1 MKMKNLEK
9 AIILS
14 LILSGVGSRSAMAL
28 EWGLNNSGTTLDI
41 SEASQSYSVHSMT
54 DKPIGI
60 INTNNGTLTAN
71 DIVLEV
77 RSDSNEAAGFFND
90 GGSVYTGKNMEI
102 TVVGGSGNFMVNGIV
117 NQSIGANNASKFTAG
132 NIKMD
137 LTGYGSELYGII
149 NGSHGINGNNA
160 VDFKAG
166 NITIEA
172 NNDGN
177 LIGITNKNGTS
188 AGSTFTADDINI
200 TGSGKGYIVG
210 IENQI
215 SNQMRM
221 KNVAIKLTKKENGSG
236 HASAGML
243 GISNTSADFKA
254 DNTTIILDNINGND
268 KTTGINVGGNNA
280 MINGD
285 LNMRIIGNADADVIG
300 VKGEA
305 QVAGDVK
312 AELSGG
318 KNVTGILGTSA
329 IDGSVNMKINSL
341 GSACGINA
349 GQVTVGHDVNMDI
362 SGQSG
367 MVAGIA
373 SNDAIAVS
381 GNLNIN
387 IHDTTASQRMAA
399 VIGNTNSATHITIGG
414 LQNNINVEGSSDFA
428 EGLFSGV
435 KLADNSV
442 TNIVLKNT
450 KDTYWQTHGIYDRD
464 DKGFNLGTNAVLNVD
479 VEANGL
485 QSGSTGS
492 SEGVFG
498 LLLTNVNGT
507 ESSAKVGSQINV
519 AVQGAAVNDAG
530 LIGTVGISGSIKADG
545 DVRVDVKSEKGIGL
559 RANSVGDHS
568 EYTGEVIVKTNNGT
582 AVGAVG
588 YSGSDDAS
596 IKIDPVT
603 GKKVQLLGDVK
614 HFTKY
619 GTQGALIDISLK
631 TADSFLTG
639 ASIGANGADRITN
652 LSFDNASTWNMAGD
666 SVVNALINNNNAV
679 IDLTQGADTLNV
691 TDYSGTGEKFVM
703 DTDLAS
709 ETNGDKI
716 AITGATAGI
725 TYVQVKDSS
734 LLSGIEVTG
743 NKSLLLIT
751 DTSEKATFTGKH
763 LNAGGIW
770 DVTPTIENGADVT
783 KADGST
789 GSKKEWYLTKIE
801 KVINNDTGVLLSA
814 MDNSYALWRNT
825 NDSLRKRLGD
835 LRFRDNT
842 VDGDG
847 IWARYNGGKF
857 AGSGFDSGY
866 NMYQLG
872 YDKADNAKSIYG
884 FAIDSGNANARYG
897 TGSGKDKLFAGSI
910 YGTWHGDNSSYTD
923 VVARFGQFDTDIRS
937 YGDYPD
943 KAKAKSHA
951 YSLSVEYGKT
961 IELNKAQGTFIEPQ
975 AQLIVGRLG
984 SSGYTTD
991 RGTQVNIGGMNSY
1004 IARFGF
1010 VAGQKTKDGND
1021 VYVKVSALHE
1031 FSGKGDIRVQ
1041 AANGE
1046 TLSMSKDYGDTW
1058 FELGLGGNIK
1068 LGNSSHLYGDIERS
1082 FGADI
1087 QKKWQINAGVRFEF

>member
-1 MKMKNLEK
+1 M
-9 AIILS
+9 S
-14 LILSGVGSRSAMAL
+14 
-28 EWGLNNSGTTLDI
+28 
-41 SEASQSYSVHSMT
+41 
-54 DKPIGI
+54 
-60 INTNNGTLTAN
+60 
-71 DIVLEV
+71 
-77 RSDSNEAAGFFND
+77 
-90 GGSVYTGKNMEI
+90 
-102 TVVGGSGNFMVNGIV
+102 
-117 NQSIGANNASKFTAG
+117 
-132 NIKMD
+132 
-137 LTGYGSELYGII
+137 
-149 NGSHGINGNNA
+149 
-160 VDFKAG
+160 
-166 NITIEA
+166 
-172 NNDGN
+172 
-177 LIGITNKNGTS
+177 
-188 AGSTFTADDINI
+188 
-200 TGSGKGYIVG
+200 
-210 IENQI
+210 
-215 SNQMRM
+215 
-221 KNVAIKLTKKENGSG
+221 
-236 HASAGML
+236 
-243 GISNTSADFKA
+243 
-254 DNTTIILDNINGND
+254 
-268 KTTGINVGGNNA
+268 
-280 MINGD
+280 
-285 LNMRIIGNADADVIG
+285 
-300 VKGEA
+300 
-305 QVAGDVK
+305 
-312 AELSGG
+312 
-318 KNVTGILGTSA
+318 
-329 IDGSVNMKINSL
+329 
-341 GSACGINA
+341 
-349 GQVTVGHDVNMDI
+349 
-362 SGQSG
+362 
-367 MVAGIA
+367 
-373 SNDAIAVS
+373 
-381 GNLNIN
+381 
-387 IHDTTASQRMAA
+387 
-399 VIGNTNSATHITIGG
+399 
-414 LQNNINVEGSSDFA
+414 
-428 EGLFSGV
+428 
-435 KLADNSV
+435 
-442 TNIVLKNT
+442 
-450 KDTYWQTHGIYDRD
+450 
-464 DKGFNLGTNAVLNVD
+464 
-479 VEANGL
+479 
-485 QSGSTGS
+485 
-492 SEGVFG
+492 
-498 LLLTNVNGT
+498 
-507 ESSAKVGSQINV
+507 
-519 AVQGAAVNDAG
+519 
-530 LIGTVGISGSIKADG
+530 ISGSIKADG

-588 YSGSDDAS
+588 YSGSYDAS

-691 TDYSGTGEKFVM
+691 TDYSGTGGKFVM

-801 KVINNDTGVLLSA
+801 KVINNDTGVLLSTT
-814 MDNSYALWRNT
+814 DNSYALWRNT

-847 IWARYNGGKF
+847 IWARYSGGKF

-872 YDKADNAKSIYG
+872 YDKADNAKSTYG

-923 VVARFGQFDTDIRS
+923 VVTRFGQFDTDIRS

-984 SSGYTTD
+984 SSSYTTD
-991 RGTQVNIGGMNSY
+991 RGTQVNIDGMNSY

-1031 FSGKGDIRVQ
+1031 FGGKSDIRMQ

-1058 FELGLGGNIK
+1058 FEVGIGTNINLSK
-1068 LGNSSHLYGDIERS
+1068 TSHLYGDIERS

>member
-1 MKMKNLEK
+1 M
-9 AIILS
+9 
-14 LILSGVGSRSAMAL
+14 
-28 EWGLNNSGTTLDI
+28 
-41 SEASQSYSVHSMT
+41 
-54 DKPIGI
+54 
-60 INTNNGTLTAN
+60 
-71 DIVLEV
+71 
-77 RSDSNEAAGFFND
+77 
-90 GGSVYTGKNMEI
+90 
-102 TVVGGSGNFMVNGIV
+102 
-117 NQSIGANNASKFTAG
+117 
-132 NIKMD
+132 
-137 LTGYGSELYGII
+137 
-149 NGSHGINGNNA
+149 
-160 VDFKAG
+160 
-166 NITIEA
+166 
-172 NNDGN
+172 
-177 LIGITNKNGTS
+177 
-188 AGSTFTADDINI
+188 
-200 TGSGKGYIVG
+200 
-210 IENQI
+210 
-215 SNQMRM
+215 
-221 KNVAIKLTKKENGSG
+221 
-236 HASAGML
+236 
-243 GISNTSADFKA
+243 
-254 DNTTIILDNINGND
+254 
-268 KTTGINVGGNNA
+268 
-280 MINGD
+280 
-285 LNMRIIGNADADVIG
+285 
-300 VKGEA
+300 
-305 QVAGDVK
+305 
-312 AELSGG
+312 
-318 KNVTGILGTSA
+318 
-329 IDGSVNMKINSL
+329 
-341 GSACGINA
+341 
-349 GQVTVGHDVNMDI
+349 
-362 SGQSG
+362 
-367 MVAGIA
+367 
-373 SNDAIAVS
+373 
-381 GNLNIN
+381 
-387 IHDTTASQRMAA
+387 
-399 VIGNTNSATHITIGG
+399 
-414 LQNNINVEGSSDFA
+414 
-428 EGLFSGV
+428 
-435 KLADNSV
+435 
-442 TNIVLKNT
+442 
-450 KDTYWQTHGIYDRD
+450 
-464 DKGFNLGTNAVLNVD
+464 
-479 VEANGL
+479 
-485 QSGSTGS
+485 
-492 SEGVFG
+492 
-498 LLLTNVNGT
+498 
-507 ESSAKVGSQINV
+507 
-519 AVQGAAVNDAG
+519 
-530 LIGTVGISGSIKADG
+530 
-545 DVRVDVKSEKGIGL
+545 
-559 RANSVGDHS
+559 
-568 EYTGEVIVKTNNGT
+568 
-582 AVGAVG
+582 
-588 YSGSDDAS
+588 
-596 IKIDPVT
+596 
-603 GKKVQLLGDVK
+603 
-614 HFTKY
+614 
-619 GTQGALIDISLK
+619 IDISLK

-691 TDYSGTGEKFVM
+691 TDYSGTGGKFVM

-801 KVINNDTGVLLSA
+801 KVINNDTGVLLST

-847 IWARYNGGKF
+847 IWARYSGGKF

-872 YDKADNAKSIYG
+872 YDKADNAKSTYG

-923 VVARFGQFDTDIRS
+923 VVTRFGQFDTDIRS

-984 SSGYTTD
+984 SSSYTTD
-991 RGTQVNIGGMNSY
+991 RGTQVNIDGMNSY

-1031 FSGKGDIRVQ
+1031 FGGKSDIRMQ

-1058 FELGLGGNIK
+1058 FEVGIGTNINLSK
-1068 LGNSSHLYGDIERS
+1068 TSHLYGDIERS

>member
-1 MKMKNLEK
+1 MKKVGDSYMFKRKNLEN
-9 AIILS
+9 AIAMS
-14 LILSGVGSRSAMAL
+14 LMVTGLTGGNAL
-28 EWGLNNSGTTLDI
+28 AWEWGLNNNNQVLVI
-41 SEASQSYSVHSMT
+41 SDAEKSYTVNST
-54 DKPIGI
+54 ADKSFGI
-60 INTNNGTLTAN
+60 INQSSGSLTVNDVIIDVKSSAN
-71 DIVLEV
+71 EV
-77 RSDSNEAAGFFND
+77 FGVYNI
-90 GGSVYTGKNMEI
+90 GGSAFVGKNVNI
-102 TVVGGSGNFMVNGIV
+102 KAVSSAPNNAVYGLIANSGN
-117 NQSIGANNASKFTAG
+117 FTAG
-132 NIKMD
+132 NLTMD
-137 LTGYGSELYGII
+137 ISNLGSEAYGIQNI
-149 NGSHGINGNNA
+149 GGTNT
-160 VDFKAG
+160 KTG
-166 NITIEA
+166 NIKITGDS
-172 NNDGN
+172 NSNF
-177 LIGITNKNGTS
+177 IGITNKWGNNTFS
-188 AGSTFTADDINI
+188 AENI
-200 TGSGKGYIVG
+200 YIEGQSKGYMVG
-210 IENQI
+210 IENL
-215 SNQMRM
+215 NAYQMGM
-221 KNVAIKLTKKENGSG
+221 KDITVKLTKKENGGG
-236 HASAGML
+236 HAGAGMVAV
-243 GISNTSADFKA
+243 SNSSIDFKA
-254 DNTTIILDNINGND
+254 DNTTLILDNAHGND
-268 KTTGINVGGNNA
+268 KTTGINVGGNKA
-280 MINGD
+280 IINGD
-285 LNMRIIGNADADVIG
+285 LNIDIVGNASADVIG

-341 GSACGINA
+341 GSAFGINA
-349 GQVTVGHDVNMDI
+349 DQVTVGHDVNMDI

-367 MVAGIA
+367 VATGIA
-373 SNDAIAVS
+373 SNDAIIMS

-387 IHDTTASQRMAA
+387 IHDTNASNRMAA

-464 DKGFNLGTNAVLNVD
+464 DKGFDLGTNAVLNVD

-485 QSGSTGS
+485 QSGSTAS

-588 YSGSDDAS
+588 YSGSYDAS

-639 ASIGANGADRITN
+639 ASIGANGINRITN
-652 LSFDNASTWNMAGD
+652 LSFDNASVWNMTGD
-666 SVVNALINNNNAV
+666 SVVNALINNDNAV

-691 TDYSGTGEKFVM
+691 TDYSGTGGNFVM

-709 ETNGDKI
+709 ESNGDKI
-716 AITGATAGI
+716 NIISATTGTAYI
-725 TYVQVKDSS
+725 QVKDSS

-751 DTSEKATFTGKH
+751 DASEKATFTGKH
-763 LNAGGIW
+763 LNAGGLW
-770 DVTPTIENGADVT
+770 DVTPTIENGTDVT

-847 IWARYNGGKF
+847 IWARYSGGKF
-857 AGSGFDSGY
+857 AGSGFDSSY

-872 YDKADNAKSIYG
+872 YDKADNAKSTYG
-884 FAIDSGNANARYG
+884 FAIDSGNANARYS
-897 TGSGKDKLFAGSI
+897 TGSGKDKLFAGSL
-910 YGTWHGDNSSYTD
+910 YGTWYGENGSYTD
-923 VVARFGQFDTDIRS
+923 VVARVGQFDTDIRS
-937 YGDYPD
+937 YGDYQD

-951 YSLSVEYGKT
+951 YSMSVEYGKT
-961 IELNKAQGTFIEPQ
+961 IELNKAHGTFIEPQ

-984 SSGYTTD
+984 SSSYTTD
-991 RGTQVNIGGMNSY
+991 RGTQVNIDGMNSY

-1021 VYVKVSALHE
+1021 VYVKASALHE
-1031 FSGKGDIRVQ
+1031 FGGKGNVDMQ

-1058 FELGLGGNIK
+1058 FEIGIGTNINLSK
-1068 LGNSSHLYGDIERS
+1068 TSHFYGDIERS

>member
-1 MKMKNLEK
+1 M
-9 AIILS
+9 S
-14 LILSGVGSRSAMAL
+14 
-28 EWGLNNSGTTLDI
+28 
-41 SEASQSYSVHSMT
+41 
-54 DKPIGI
+54 
-60 INTNNGTLTAN
+60 
-71 DIVLEV
+71 
-77 RSDSNEAAGFFND
+77 
-90 GGSVYTGKNMEI
+90 
-102 TVVGGSGNFMVNGIV
+102 
-117 NQSIGANNASKFTAG
+117 
-132 NIKMD
+132 
-137 LTGYGSELYGII
+137 
-149 NGSHGINGNNA
+149 
-160 VDFKAG
+160 
-166 NITIEA
+166 
-172 NNDGN
+172 
-177 LIGITNKNGTS
+177 
-188 AGSTFTADDINI
+188 
-200 TGSGKGYIVG
+200 
-210 IENQI
+210 
-215 SNQMRM
+215 
-221 KNVAIKLTKKENGSG
+221 
-236 HASAGML
+236 
-243 GISNTSADFKA
+243 
-254 DNTTIILDNINGND
+254 
-268 KTTGINVGGNNA
+268 
-280 MINGD
+280 
-285 LNMRIIGNADADVIG
+285 
-300 VKGEA
+300 
-305 QVAGDVK
+305 
-312 AELSGG
+312 
-318 KNVTGILGTSA
+318 
-329 IDGSVNMKINSL
+329 
-341 GSACGINA
+341 
-349 GQVTVGHDVNMDI
+349 
-362 SGQSG
+362 
-367 MVAGIA
+367 
-373 SNDAIAVS
+373 
-381 GNLNIN
+381 
-387 IHDTTASQRMAA
+387 
-399 VIGNTNSATHITIGG
+399 
-414 LQNNINVEGSSDFA
+414 
-428 EGLFSGV
+428 
-435 KLADNSV
+435 
-442 TNIVLKNT
+442 
-450 KDTYWQTHGIYDRD
+450 
-464 DKGFNLGTNAVLNVD
+464 
-479 VEANGL
+479 
-485 QSGSTGS
+485 
-492 SEGVFG
+492 
-498 LLLTNVNGT
+498 
-507 ESSAKVGSQINV
+507 
-519 AVQGAAVNDAG
+519 
-530 LIGTVGISGSIKADG
+530 ISGSIKADG

-679 IDLTQGADTLNV
+679 IDLTQGADILNV
-691 TDYSGTGEKFVM
+691 TDYSGTGGKFVM

-872 YDKADNAKSIYG
+872 YDKADNAKSTYG

-897 TGSGKDKLFAGSI
+897 IGSGKDKLFAGSI

>member
-137 LTGYGSELYGII
+137 LTGYGSDLYGII

-210 IENQI
+210 IENQT

-285 LNMRIIGNADADVIG
+285 LNMRIIGNANADVIG

-530 LIGTVGISGSIKADG
+530 LIGTVGI
-545 DVRVDVKSEKGIGL
+545 
-559 RANSVGDHS
+559 
-568 EYTGEVIVKTNNGT
+568 Y
-582 AVGAVG
+582 
-588 YSGSDDAS
+588 
-596 IKIDPVT
+596 
-603 GKKVQLLGDVK
+603 
-614 HFTKY
+614 
-619 GTQGALIDISLK
+619 
-631 TADSFLTG
+631 
-639 ASIGANGADRITN
+639 
-652 LSFDNASTWNMAGD
+652 
-666 SVVNALINNNNAV
+666 
-679 IDLTQGADTLNV
+679 
-691 TDYSGTGEKFVM
+691 
-703 DTDLAS
+703 
-709 ETNGDKI
+709 
-716 AITGATAGI
+716 
-725 TYVQVKDSS
+725 
-734 LLSGIEVTG
+734 
-743 NKSLLLIT
+743 
-751 DTSEKATFTGKH
+751 
-763 LNAGGIW
+763 
-770 DVTPTIENGADVT
+770 
-783 KADGST
+783 
-789 GSKKEWYLTKIE
+789 
-801 KVINNDTGVLLSA
+801 
-814 MDNSYALWRNT
+814 
-825 NDSLRKRLGD
+825 
-835 LRFRDNT
+835 
-842 VDGDG
+842 
-847 IWARYNGGKF
+847 
-857 AGSGFDSGY
+857 
-866 NMYQLG
+866 
-872 YDKADNAKSIYG
+872 
-884 FAIDSGNANARYG
+884 
-897 TGSGKDKLFAGSI
+897 
-910 YGTWHGDNSSYTD
+910 
-923 VVARFGQFDTDIRS
+923 
-937 YGDYPD
+937 
-943 KAKAKSHA
+943 
-951 YSLSVEYGKT
+951 
-961 IELNKAQGTFIEPQ
+961 
-975 AQLIVGRLG
+975 
-984 SSGYTTD
+984 
-991 RGTQVNIGGMNSY
+991 
-1004 IARFGF
+1004 
-1010 VAGQKTKDGND
+1010 
-1021 VYVKVSALHE
+1021 
-1031 FSGKGDIRVQ
+1031 
-1041 AANGE
+1041 
-1046 TLSMSKDYGDTW
+1046 
-1058 FELGLGGNIK
+1058 
-1068 LGNSSHLYGDIERS
+1068 
-1082 FGADI
+1082 
-1087 QKKWQINAGVRFEF
+1087 